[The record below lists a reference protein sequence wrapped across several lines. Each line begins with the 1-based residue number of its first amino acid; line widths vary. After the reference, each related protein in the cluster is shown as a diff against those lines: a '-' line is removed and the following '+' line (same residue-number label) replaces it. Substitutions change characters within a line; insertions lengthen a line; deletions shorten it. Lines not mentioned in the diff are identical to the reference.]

1 MNTSMPGAVACP
13 RCGLTVE
20 VSGPQVRKAD
30 IDFAV
35 FAQTCQRIDELPA
48 FSVACPDLQ
57 RAINEAH
64 LPKGGSMSYVPEIVI
79 AGCIATVVTMLVGDW
94 FEDRR

>member
-1 MNTSMPGAVACP
+1 MMREGLHLEGGSMNTPMPGAVACP

-20 VSGPQVRKAD
+20 VSGSQVTKAD

-64 LPKGGSMSYVPEIVI
+64 LPKG
-79 AGCIATVVTMLVGDW
+79 AA
-94 FEDRR
+94 

>member
-1 MNTSMPGAVACP
+1 MNTPLPGAVACP

-20 VSGPQVRKAD
+20 VSGSQVTKAD

-35 FAQTCQRIDELPA
+35 FAQTCQRIDELPT

-64 LPKGGSMSYVPEIVI
+64 LPKRAS
-79 AGCIATVVTMLVGDW
+79 
-94 FEDRR
+94 

>member
-1 MNTSMPGAVACP
+1 MNTPMPGAVACP

-20 VSGPQVRKAD
+20 VSGSQVRKAD
-30 IDFAV
+30 IDFAG

-64 LPKGGSMSYVPEIVI
+64 LPKG
-79 AGCIATVVTMLVGDW
+79 AA
-94 FEDRR
+94 